1 MQREIKFDHVKDLI
15 AELLSEGIT
24 RVAFSVAN
32 ERRPRQLNEKELSLN
47 VTVILEILAYKNPT
61 IYKCV
66 LVDIDVDKIRDVF
79 ESQGFEVT
87 RRNRN
92 II

>member
-1 MQREIKFDHVKDLI
+1 MQREIKFDRVSDLI
-15 AELLSEGIT
+15 VELLSQEIT

-32 ERRPRQLNEKELSLN
+32 ERRPRQINEKELTLN
-47 VTVILEILAYKNPT
+47 QTVILEILAYKNPT

-92 II
+92 IT

>member
-1 MQREIKFDHVKDLI
+1 MQREIKFDRVSDLI
-15 AELLSEGIT
+15 SELMSQGIT
-24 RVAFSVAN
+24 QVAFSVAN

-47 VTVILEILAYKNPT
+47 RTVILEILAYKNPT

-66 LVDIDVDKIRDVF
+66 LVDIDIDKIRDVF
-79 ESQGFEVT
+79 ESQGFEIT